1 MSVSEH
7 GKRRL
12 VTTAAREEQKG
23 ERVDGAG
30 GFHLSVSLRSDAR
43 GLVCRQSAASLS
55 SPFFLSKSPPLSSTA
70 IHFPPQNQNYYSILF
85 FEFELVKRNKNQ
97 ECNLMPTRTC
107 PNWGDLPKCRAG
119 VCDCAALRNARAV
132 RAKVGFFRKRF
143 GSASASRVSFFARC
157 AAAAPFWGGR
167 SRKMAEAGPSRVPDR
182 PRRVVQTKSEGDV
195 IPQSRH

>member
-1 MSVSEH
+1 ML
-7 GKRRL
+7 RRH
-12 VTTAAREEQKG
+12 RWDEQQ
-23 ERVDGAG
+23 RQ
-30 GFHLSVSLRSDAR
+30 LSLSRRSLLRAQLGVSLPLA
-43 GLVCRQSAASLS
+43 CSLAGFPTSHS
-55 SPFFLSKSPPLSSTA
+55 SQPRFKSLTTKSIIDQRVITA
-70 IHFPPQNQNYYSILF
+70 PHVN
-85 FEFELVKRNKNQ
+85 
-97 ECNLMPTRTC
+97 TRTC

-143 GSASASRVSFFARC
+143 GSASASRVSFFARR